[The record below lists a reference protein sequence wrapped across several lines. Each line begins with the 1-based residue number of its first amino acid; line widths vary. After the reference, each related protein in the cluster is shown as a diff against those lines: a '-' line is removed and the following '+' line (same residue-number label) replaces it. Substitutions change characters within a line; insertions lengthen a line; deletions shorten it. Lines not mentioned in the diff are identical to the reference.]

1 MVSATSFE
9 LPEFISGEEIS
20 KKIGHIQQDTK
31 LIVFDLDETILSHK
45 LYVYERI
52 ILGFHLTRIH
62 TFSSDEERQILDYM
76 KLSGADGVLTYIKS
90 VLLPSVSM
98 AEMLGVLRDRNLK
111 INSKLERANAR
122 EVLNYL
128 MLLYEVV
135 ICTNGNKKQQES
147 KIEYLTNLVGRKIP
161 TFYCADSKPKPEP
174 DCLIQAM
181 LSYQPRECIFIGD
194 SLSDAMAAK
203 ATGTNFLYVT
213 EIEKCP

>member
-9 LPEFISGEEIS
+9 LLEFISGEEIS
-20 KKIGHIQQDTK
+20 KKIAQIQQDTK
-31 LIVFDLDETILSHK
+31 LLVFDLDETILSHK

-52 ILGFHLTRIH
+52 ILGFDLTRIH
-62 TFSSDEERQILDYM
+62 TFSSDEERQILDYI
-76 KLSGADGVLTYIKS
+76 KLSGVDGVLTYIKS

-98 AEMLGVLRDRNLK
+98 AE
-111 INSKLERANAR
+111 IERANAI

-135 ICTNGNKKQQES
+135 ICTNGNKKQQEN
-147 KIEYLTNLVGRKIP
+147 KIRYLTNLVGRKIP
-161 TFYCADSKPKPEP
+161 TYYCADTKPKPEP

-181 LSYQPRECIFIGD
+181 QSYQPRECIFIGD

-213 EIEKCP
+213 EIEKSP